1 MALFTTPTVV
11 ELSVWMGEGGW
22 GHPILMSVWRKVI
35 IYFAVM
41 NSTPK
46 YDSAAED
53 MKNLMMAAMVR
64 NGPLNVGMS

>member
-1 MALFTTPTVV
+1 M
-11 ELSVWMGEGGW
+11 
-22 GHPILMSVWRKVI
+22 MSVWRKVI